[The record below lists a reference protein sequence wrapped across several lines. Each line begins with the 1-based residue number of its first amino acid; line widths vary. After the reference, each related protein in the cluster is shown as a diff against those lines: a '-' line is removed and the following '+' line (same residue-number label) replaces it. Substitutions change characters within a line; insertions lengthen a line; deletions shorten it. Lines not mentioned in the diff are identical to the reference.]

1 MGLRSLSIVGLWAAA
16 CHGPEGDDTD
26 VPRSDSVTATVTER
40 GVQACG
46 RTADREGIGPF
57 ERLTSP
63 IPHPT
68 DPWIWHA
75 GIFAADVNADGWLDI
90 LTALEQGVEIYAGS
104 AEGTFEA
111 RGDRLF
117 AGMDLSFA
125 SGGSAADYDGD
136 GDVDLYITR
145 VAGAP
150 APEGGEYGRNRLLR
164 NQGGGTF
171 EDATDEAGI
180 DGCGEDFRDGSTRCF
195 ASLASSW
202 GDVDRDGDLDLFV
215 GNYGFVDETNGVEQQ
230 DMRVGE
236 RDFLY
241 LNNGDGTFADASDR
255 MPPAVHESYTYTGG
269 FHDLDADGDLDIYTV
284 NDFGRIGPNR
294 VLWNDG
300 DGTFTFTG
308 SVRDFDRDT
317 VPLRDP
323 SGLDL
328 EMTGMGLGI
337 GDLNGDGLPDLAI
350 PQWKKDTLLESSLS
364 RPGLWIDVTDQ
375 RGFRGDLERKQEVGW
390 GTEMGDVDN
399 DGDLDILNQ
408 YGHVETD
415 NTKVWNNAKLQPD
428 ALFLNTAD
436 GDGYFFEDAAEDWGI
451 ADLGM
456 SRGVVLA
463 DINRDGWLDIGKRSL
478 SGTNLV
484 YVSRCGEA
492 SWLLIDLAQPG
503 TMNTAAIG
511 ARLEITAG
519 GRHQTRGIHSGGTG
533 YASSP
538 PAEAHFG
545 LGDAEVIDEMVVVW
559 PDGERSVLAGV
570 EPRQRITITRDP

>member
-1 MGLRSLSIVGLWAAA
+1 MASRSLSVIGLWAAA
-16 CHGPEGDDTD
+16 CNGGGDDG
-26 VPRSDSVTATVTER
+26 DSRVDPPDTVGATVVER
-40 GVQACG
+40 GVQTCG

-57 ERLTSP
+57 ERLSSP
-63 IPHPT
+63 IPHPS

-75 GIFAADVNADGWLDI
+75 GILAGDLNDDGWLDI
-90 LTALEQGVEIYAGS
+90 LTALEQGVELYVGS
-104 AEGTFEA
+104 AEGTFET
-111 RGDRLF
+111 RGEGAFGDI
-117 AGMDLSFA
+117 DLTFA
-125 SGGSAADYDGD
+125 SGGAPADYDGD
-136 GDVDLYITR
+136 GDLDLYITR
-145 VAGAP
+145 IAGHP

-164 NQGGGTF
+164 NRGDGVF
-171 EDATDEAGI
+171 DDVTDEAGV
-180 DGCGEDFRDGSTRCF
+180 DGCGEDFRDGSVRCF

-202 GDVDRDGDLDLFV
+202 GDVDGDGDLDLFV

-230 DMRVGE
+230 DMNVGE

-241 LNNGDGTFADASDR
+241 LNNGDGTFEDVSDR
-255 MPPAVHESYTYTGG
+255 IPAAVHESYTYAGG
-269 FHDLDADGDLDIYTV
+269 LHDLDADGDLDVYTV

-294 VLWNDG
+294 VMWNNG
-300 DGTFTFTG
+300 DGHFTFTG
-308 SVRDFDRDT
+308 SPRGETPV
-317 VPLRDP
+317 RDP

-328 EMTGMGLGI
+328 EATGMGLGI
-337 GDLNGDGLPDLAI
+337 GDLNGDGLLDVAI

-375 RGFRGDLERKQEVGW
+375 RGFRGSLERKQEVGW

-408 YGHVETD
+408 YGHVETE
-415 NTKVWNNAKLQPD
+415 NTKVWTNAKQQPD
-428 ALFLNTAD
+428 GLFLNTPD
-436 GDGYFFEDAAEDWGI
+436 GDGYGFVDAGESWGV

-463 DINRDGWLDIGKRSL
+463 DVNRDGWLDIGKRTL

-484 YVSRCGEA
+484 YVSRCGDA
-492 SWLLIDLAQPG
+492 AWLSVELEQPG

-511 ARLEITAG
+511 ARIEVEAD
-519 GRHQTRGIHSGGTG
+519 GRRQTRILHSGGTG

-538 PAEAHFG
+538 PAEGHFG
-545 LGDAEVIDEMVVVW
+545 LGDAEEIDEIVVVW